1 MASVMASLRAYR
13 ATGPRGSG
21 VTRLRGYGPRGGQG
35 DQSRWIETLLGGA
48 ALAAHLFE
56 GLALVL
62 DVLHHAVAKVLQCGK
77 LAEGERLG

>member
-1 MASVMASLRAYR
+1 MQAKMRAGRSLSRAVEAFR
-13 ATGPRGSG
+13 
-21 VTRLRGYGPRGGQG
+21 
-35 DQSRWIETLLGGA
+35 GGA
-48 ALAAHLFE
+48 ALVAHLFE